1 MPELMRRHVN
11 ADVPRDG
18 IDDLYCERFLAL
30 ADALFR
36 DEEGAIHVGAEAR
49 QDVTAIPPKAARH
62 LVRNLTDN
70 VLPLR
75 FCVPGGNVKEQL
87 APRTIWL
94 AEVRTPIQGTQVLR
108 PQR

>member
-18 IDDLYCERFLAL
+18 IDDLYGERFLAL
-30 ADALFR
+30 VNAFFG
-36 DEEGAIHVGAEAR
+36 DEEGAVHVGAKAR
-49 QDVTAIPPKAARH
+49 QDMTTIPSKTAGH
-62 LVRNLTDN
+62 LVRNLPNN

-87 APRTIWL
+87 APRTSWL